1 MIELV
6 ICVFVLLIAF
16 NSYRVAKRQG
26 QWSWLKFLI
35 AIVALLALPL
45 VIVPLLTMPWLKDNP
60 GLATLIVVGLIFLF
74 MGALVYFMRKFPSKR
89 SAP

>member
-74 MGALVYFMRKFPSKR
+74 MGALVYFMRKFPPKR